1 MNTVDKIYQLNTVI
15 LPMFMFCICKI
26 QLIYWK
32 GRGEGLIEEG
42 MRKYYTKGVCWEE
55 NSRRGLEKNLLS
67 SFSRF
72 LYSFILSRIL
82 DVYFSWEEFALWV
95 SVLKPHVRKDIK
107 FLKNFI
113 QKTLDLLTINK

>member
-15 LPMFMFCICKI
+15 SPMFMFCICKI

-32 GRGEGLIEEG
+32 EGKGGRTDRRGNEEILHK
-42 MRKYYTKGVCWEE
+42 RGVL
-55 NSRRGLEKNLLS
+55 GLEKNLLS

-95 SVLKPHVRKDIK
+95 SVLKPYVRKDIK

-113 QKTLDLLTINK
+113 QKTLNLLTINK